1 MLHPVQWKPQPIF
14 IWKQDLAIW
23 LTRHCQGI
31 STEGSVKTPT
41 LPVTQAFQPIRNVTM
56 NIPPAP
62 VKSSTPFPTLQNSNG
77 PKDWLTLN
85 KSICNGMYSIMSEI
99 CNQMRQCSITPNHQ
113 AFHQSTQHH
122 AVIRLNVH
130 EETGFSSV
138 LNPLLSAFPVMH
150 KSHLVHVVVR
160 RHDGTTLVAIKTSG
174 ATTEEAARVV
184 ATATTTS
191 TPTSLSLL
199 LLLLLI
205 LLIIINLLVVVLHT
219 QCSTSV
225 SPTTSPHFSLIRPV
239 TTPFRLMANAL
250 LHITAGFACYCLP
263 ISSTQNWNFIN

>member
-1 MLHPVQWKPQPIF
+1 
-14 IWKQDLAIW
+14 
-23 LTRHCQGI
+23 
-31 STEGSVKTPT
+31 
-41 LPVTQAFQPIRNVTM
+41 
-56 NIPPAP
+56 
-62 VKSSTPFPTLQNSNG
+62 
-77 PKDWLTLN
+77 
-85 KSICNGMYSIMSEI
+85 MSEI

-122 AVIRLNVH
+122 AVVRLNVH

-138 LNPLLSAFPVMH
+138 LNPLLSAVPVMH

-160 RHDGTTLVAIKTSG
+160 RHHGTTLVAIKTSG
-174 ATTEEAARVV
+174 ATAEEAARVE

-199 LLLLLI
+199 LRILLI

-219 QCSTSV
+219 QCSTSI

-250 LHITAGFACYCLP
+250 LHITEGFACYCLP
-263 ISSTQNWNFIN
+263 ISSTQN